1 MKNDATLL
9 ILLNKNEEKGLIQL
23 LPQID
28 QTLFDEIICIDG
40 GSEDNSISLLR
51 SSGIKVLEQNSSG
64 RGVAFKLAF
73 DYAKTRNFDYLLF
86 FSTDGNEDPN
96 DMKKFVGLLNQNP
109 DLIIA
114 SRMLPGSRNEE
125 DNKIFRFRKLGN
137 KFFSVTAFL
146 LFSRKIRNYI
156 SDPINGYRAL
166 KFSTWKEVEFSSE
179 SFSIEFEIS
188 IKAYK
193 NRFKVIEFETSEQER
208 ISGVSGAKAIKTTYA
223 MIKILYLE
231 VFTK

>member
-231 VFTK
+231 VFIK